1 MGTDRLTGL
10 PDKEGL
16 KYLLD
21 ANLASTQD
29 VPLTCLLVDIDSFK
43 NVSVVHDFII
53 GDELLRKL
61 AALLE
66 QIVQSNGT
74 VGRWGGNR
82 FLVVLPRTTVGEGK
96 GTAERIAKQAE
107 DETFDINAAA
117 VHVTVSIGC
126 AQSGGGAADRDTLLA
141 LAEEALLEAKRGG
154 RNSVVTSADPR
165 ASRPPAPDVPPVEY
179 KGVRYSQVMNGRSR
193 GLDQSTGYLL
203 ATGPALERDA
213 QEIYFRSMKLDPEA
227 NSLLIEAEFGGT
239 YCISLKDRTVIR
251 IE

>member
-1 MGTDRLTGL
+1 LWFSAR
-10 PDKEGL
+10 
-16 KYLLD
+16 
-21 ANLASTQD
+21 S
-29 VPLTCLLVDIDSFK
+29 
-43 NVSVVHDFII
+43 VSALRPSINFSII
-53 GDELLRKL
+53 QRPE
-61 AALLE
+61 E
-66 QIVQSNGT
+66 CT
-74 VGRWGGNR
+74 WG
-82 FLVVLPRTTVGEGK
+82 
-96 GTAERIAKQAE
+96 RIAKQVE
-107 DETFDINAAA
+107 NETFDINAAA
-117 VHVTVSIGC
+117 VHVTASIGC
-126 AQSGGGAADRDTLLA
+126 AQSEGGAADRDTLLA

-203 ATGPALERDA
+203 ATDPALEHDA
-213 QEIYFRSMKLDPEA
+213 QEIYFRSMDLDPET